1 MRIRS
6 YVLRLLVAIAALPA
20 LGAVA
25 GAAPADPSA
34 LVTAFGAQIGQVLA
48 DNSLTPIERQRRFH
62 GLLDQGVDFP
72 RISCFVLGRYWPAAS
87 DSFRQEFSRV
97 FEDYV
102 IQSLSAHFA
111 QYDSNSLYVTGTHAE
126 GDHSTVVSTL
136 VVLPSGAPEARI
148 DWRLQNTP
156 GGLKIEDVS
165 DSGVSMAVSY
175 RDQFAAVIAHG
186 GGQVAAIIPAIRQ
199 KLDGQASYA
208 SAANARAN
216 AKYTR
221 INDCAP

>member
-6 YVLRLLVAIAALPA
+6 YVLRLLVAIAAMTA
-20 LGAVA
+20 LGPAA

-48 DNSLTPIERQRRFH
+48 DNSITPIERQRRFH

-72 RISCFVLGRYWPAAS
+72 RISCFVLGRYWPGAS

-97 FEDYV
+97 FEEYV
-102 IQSLSAHFA
+102 IQSLSAEFD
-111 QYDSNSLYVTGTHAE
+111 QFRGDSMYLTGTRAE

-136 VVLPSGAPEARI
+136 VVLPSGAPAARV

-156 GGLKIEDVS
+156 AGLKIEDVS

-175 RDQFAAVIAHG
+175 REQFATVIAHE
-186 GGQVAAIIPAIRQ
+186 GGQVAALIPAMRQ